1 MLQAAG
7 DVDALAMPTKKQLQT
22 RRGVQIAK
30 QKAVSRIKKSQ
41 ADRTARSMRKAA
53 ADEDQTD
60 VLLRSTEDARGM
72 DADAFLEGGFEA
84 MMSDSESGADDVEA
98 ELAGEA
104 SEPEAEL
111 AAPPKRKKGAV
122 SSHKDQLEALQK
134 SDPEFFKYLQST
146 DQSLLAFGDEDEDEE
161 DEDDEDED
169 DDEEAE
175 EGEDGEGEDEEEGFG
190 EEESDG
196 EEAMEAE
203 SGEDADALDVEESG
217 GARARDKDKA
227 VPRPTVDLSSH
238 MIEGW
243 TRALAPGAVHRQS
256 LRMVVGAFRAA
267 VRFGDEEGE
276 AASESVDFVF
286 SSSSVFNQL
295 MQFCI
300 SRMDAVLRAHIE
312 GKPPAGSKQPVARA
326 QRTRGGVERVDTLPH
341 WRSHQLLVKSYLLH
355 LLRFVERLA
364 QSMERQAEMLNAAL
378 GQLNRMVPLLLPFP
392 KLCPRAVKALLRV
405 WAAAEAGGQ
414 QSTLLAYAT
423 LRQLALE
430 APPPLLDVCL
440 KGMYLAYARGARSMS
455 RARLPRVVLLSS
467 CVVDLC
473 AADPQAA
480 YQHAFVYIRQLAI
493 HLRNAIQKTSDE
505 AHRQVYSWQFVNCVR
520 LWAQVLCAIGKPV
533 DSPLR
538 QLVYPLVQITLG
550 TARLLPNIRY
560 APLRFQCVRTLN
572 QLSAELGVFIPVA
585 PLLLEACRFAQLSK
599 PAKKEAK
606 ERPADWA
613 VLIKVSKADADQY
626 RYQEGM
632 LTQALFLLAEHLH
645 GLAYD
650 VSFPEAAVPTV
661 AALKRLAKSTKIGA
675 LQQRT
680 RRLAAQCDAQSA
692 WVVGQRERV
701 DFSPRDAAKA
711 AAFLADE
718 REAGAGPFSRWFKG
732 EVAAVEAREGELRAI
747 AEARGPV
754 QADGADESDE
764 EEGEEGGEAEAAR
777 RKRKQQSKRE
787 RQRQAAQ
794 QQAALEAAAA
804 EGGDQ
809 LATAQDTVED
819 FHMSD
824 LDD

>member
-1 MLQAAG
+1 
-7 DVDALAMPTKKQLQT
+7 MPTKKQQLT

-30 QKAVSRIKKSQ
+30 QKAVSRIKKSK

-53 ADEDQTD
+53 EVEDQTD
-60 VLLRSTEDARGM
+60 VLLRSTEGGM
-72 DADAFLEGGFEA
+72 DADTFLEGGFEA
-84 MMSDSESGADDVEA
+84 MMSDSESGANEVDA
-98 ELAGEA
+98 ELADEA
-104 SEPEAEL
+104 SEAEP
-111 AAPPKRKKGAV
+111 AVPKRKKGAV

-146 DQSLLAFGDEDEDEE
+146 DQSLLAFGD
-161 DEDDEDED
+161 
-169 DDEEAE
+169 DDEEE
-175 EGEDGEGEDEEEGFG
+175 EEEDGEEEEEEEEDGEGEEGEEGEEAVG
-190 EEESDG
+190 EESDG
-196 EEAMEAE
+196 EEAMDAE
-203 SGEDADALDVEESG
+203 SGEEAGASEEGG
-217 GARARDKDKA
+217 GAAPAPVKSKSA
-227 VPRPTVDLSSH
+227 PRPTVELSSH
-238 MIEGW
+238 MIDGW
-243 TRALAPGAVHRQS
+243 TRALADASVHRQS
-256 LRMVVGAFRAA
+256 LRMLVGAFRAA

-276 AASESVDFVF
+276 AEGVDFVF

-300 SRMDAVLRAHIE
+300 FRMDAVLRAHIQ
-312 GKPPAGSKQPVARA
+312 GPAGSKQP

-378 GQLNRMVPLLLPFP
+378 SQLHRMVPLLLPFP

-405 WAAAEAGGQ
+405 WVAAEAGGQ

-430 APPPLLDVCL
+430 APLLDACL
-440 KGMYLAYARGARSMS
+440 KGLYLAYARGARSMS
-455 RARLPRVVLLSS
+455 RVRLPRVVLLSS

-493 HLRNAIQKTSDE
+493 HLRNAIQKTTDE
-505 AHRQVYSWQFVNCVR
+505 AHRQVYSWQFINCVR
-520 LWAQVLCAIGKPV
+520 LWAQVLCAIGKPT

-585 PLLLEACRFAQLSK
+585 PLLLDACRFAQLSK
-599 PAKKEAK
+599 PAKKESK

-613 VLIKVSKADADQY
+613 VLIKVSKADADKY

-632 LTQALFLLAEHLH
+632 LSQALFLLAEHLH

-661 AALKRLAKSTKIGA
+661 AALKRLAKSTKIAA
-675 LQQRT
+675 LQQRA
-680 RRLAAQCDAQSA
+680 RRLAAQCDAQAA
-692 WVVGQRERV
+692 WVIRHRERV

-718 REAGAGPFSRWFKG
+718 KEAGAGPFSRWFKG
-732 EVAAVEAREGELRAI
+732 EVAAAEAREAELRAM

-754 QADGADESDE
+754 RADAAGDSE
-764 EEGEEGGEAEAAR
+764 EEEDEGESGDEGEAAAR
-777 RKRKQQSKRE
+777 RKRKQHSKRE

-809 LATAQDTVED
+809 LATARDTVQD
-819 FHMSD
+819 FTMSD